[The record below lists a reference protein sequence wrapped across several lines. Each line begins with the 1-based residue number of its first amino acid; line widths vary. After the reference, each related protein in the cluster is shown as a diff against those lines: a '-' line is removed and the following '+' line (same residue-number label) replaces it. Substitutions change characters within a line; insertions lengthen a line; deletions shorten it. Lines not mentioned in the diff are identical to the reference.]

1 MKVIMLDIDGVC
13 NCDTTN
19 AVAPSGCTGISDKHI
34 KRLKKIVDATG
45 ARVVLS
51 SDWKMANEKDYHYLT
66 QKLWYRGKIRI
77 ISQTPNISW
86 DRRGHEIREWLR
98 SNDDIVESYV
108 VLDDTIF
115 DDFDIDGF
123 RDHVIIT
130 DAANGLTDDDVSRAI
145 KILNGEGNDEYK

>member
-1 MKVIMLDIDGVC
+1 M
-13 NCDTTN
+13 
-19 AVAPSGCTGISDKHI
+19 
-34 KRLKKIVDATG
+34 DATG
-45 ARVVLS
+45 AQVVLS
-51 SDWKMANEKDYHYLT
+51 SDWKLDKGRDYRYLA
-66 QKLWYRGKIRI
+66 QKLWHKGGIRI

-115 DDFDIDGF
+115 DDFDVDGF